1 MGVAPLPGDVPGAG
15 AALTPETRR
24 RLGSALRAALALALL
39 GWLLSRG
46 RLDLTLL
53 GRVVT
58 DPALAVGTLTVW
70 TVAHVLIPAVR
81 WRALVA
87 LGGTALSPGRA
98 AANQSVALFLN
109 TATPGGLGGDVW
121 KALLADPFRQRWPLQ
136 LGLLGVERTCGVAGV
151 VGVALLAGAAELGG
165 PAGVSCA
172 LAILGVGFAAGR
184 VVLAHPSA
192 ARLLGRWL
200 PSEVQARLPRTVGFA
215 LGLSL
220 LHYTVLVAWMVIL
233 AAWLAPVGQPIG
245 LARASAVGLF
255 VAALPITPGGI
266 GVGHVALAEMYGSL
280 GYDRG
285 ADVYNLVI
293 LPQLGLN
300 LLGGIVW
307 VLRDRARSPTA
318 RGP

>member
-1 MGVAPLPGDVPGAG
+1 M
-15 AALTPETRR
+15 
-24 RLGSALRAALALALL
+24 
-39 GWLLSRG
+39 
-46 RLDLTLL
+46 
-53 GRVVT
+53 T
-58 DPALAVGTLTVW
+58 DPALAVGTVTVW
-70 TVAHVLIPAVR
+70 VVAHVLIPAVR

-136 LGLLGVERTCGVAGV
+136 LGLLGVERACGVAGV
-151 VGVALLAGAAELGG
+151 VGVALLAGATELGG
-165 PAGVSCA
+165 AAGCAVA
-172 LAILGVGFAAGR
+172 LAFLGAGCAAAR
-184 VVLAHPSA
+184 VVLADTRA
-192 ARLLGRWL
+192 VGFLERWL
-200 PSEVQARLPRTVGFA
+200 PREVQARLPVALGFA
-215 LGLSL
+215 LALSL
-220 LHYTVLVAWMVIL
+220 AHYTVLVAWMVTL
-233 AAWLAPVGQPIG
+233 AMWLAPVVQPIG

-266 GVGHVALAEMYGSL
+266 GVGHVALAGMYGAL
-280 GYDRG
+280 DYDRG

-300 LLGGIVW
+300 LLGGLVW
-307 VLRDRARSPTA
+307 VFRNGAQAPAA